1 MFGWALAFA
10 VLAVIA
16 AFLGFGVLAGAAAV
30 IAKWL
35 FFIAL
40 GLAVIAAVIDAM
52 RGRPPV

>member
-16 AFLGFGVLAGAAAV
+16 AVLGFGVLAGAAAV

-40 GLAVIAAVIDAM
+40 ALAVLAAIVDAFK
-52 RGRPPV
+52 GRPPI

>member
-1 MFGWALAFA
+1 MFGWAFAFA
-10 VLAVIA
+10 IIAVIA
-16 AFLGFGVLAGAAAV
+16 AVLGFGVLAGAAAL

-40 GLAVIAAVIDAM
+40 ALAVLAAVFDAF

>member
-16 AFLGFGVLAGAAAV
+16 AVLGFGVLAGAAAV

-40 GLAVIAAVIDAM
+40 ALAVLAAVVDAL

>member
-10 VLAVIA
+10 VIAVVA
-16 AFLGFGVLAGAAAV
+16 AVLGFGVLAGAAGT

-40 GLAVIAAVIDAM
+40 GLAVLAAVFDAF
-52 RGRPPV
+52 RGRPPI

>member
-10 VLAVIA
+10 LIAVIA
-16 AFLGFGVLAGAAAV
+16 AVLGFGVLAGAAAT

-40 GLAVIAAVIDAM
+40 ALAVLAAVMDAL

>member
-1 MFGWALAFA
+1 MFGWAILFA
-10 VLAVIA
+10 LIAVIA
-16 AFLGFGVLAGAAAV
+16 AVLGFGVLAGAAAL

-40 GLAVIAAVIDAM
+40 GLAVLAAVFNAL

>member
-10 VLAVIA
+10 VIAVIA
-16 AFLGFGVLAGAAAV
+16 AVFGFGVLAGAAAM

-40 GLAVIAAVIDAM
+40 ALAVLAAVVDAFK
-52 RGRPPV
+52 GRPPV